1 MVSAACIE
9 SGTSIVD
16 GDPLGDVR
24 LWLERQ
30 SNATEGFFRTFAEI
44 AAKLEIICLEGKEA
58 YPPPTRE
65 TFKELARSLDY
76 LEGLSWTLF
85 DRRQRHIVTNL
96 RRAVRALERRT
107 RHDPTSP
114 PVTECV
120 VCRTR
125 LDEVDNLVGFSRLIQ
140 INSGPITGLSEGGT
154 RVLALR
160 VPLQQV
166 RAASHETVGAVI
178 ACERTFAW
186 YRVGA
191 ALRHG
196 RFRNAGWFLAEWLT
210 LVIRRG

>member
-1 MVSAACIE
+1 VSAACIE

-30 SNATEGFFRTFAEI
+30 SNATEGSFRTFAEI
-44 AAKLEIICLEGKEA
+44 AARLETICLEGKEA

-65 TFKELARSLDY
+65 TFKELDRSLDY

-85 DRRQRHIVTNL
+85 DRRQRHTVTNL

-120 VCRTR
+120 VCRAR
-125 LDEVDNLVGFSRLIQ
+125 LDEVDNLVGYSRSIQ
-140 INSGPITGLSEGGT
+140 SNGGLITGLSEDDA

-160 VPLQQV
+160 VPSHQIV
-166 RAASHETVGAVI
+166 AGSRETAAATIV
-178 ACERTFAW
+178 CERAFAW
-186 YRVGA
+186 YRAGA

-196 RFRNAGWFLAEWLT
+196 RIRNAGRFLAEWIT